1 MATLRILDQRTG
13 TQLQLNE
20 RERFHFDKHSDINHD
35 MMVQE
40 KDEETGRWRTMDP
53 IEYDI
58 KIKERDNSLKIK
70 KTGERIDQ
78 DLDRLVDGIQEL
90 IHQFKNNRE
99 QFIDEGNKNK
109 KSENMNQKGRCYQNN
124 METRKQ
130 DNDDFLFEKSS
141 STIIRKNKN
150 NGNDLL
156 SKWKRI
162 ANTSSNSDNG
172 ENNHNGRNVNQSHNH
187 FISSSSS
194 SENNN
199 D

>member
-1 MATLRILDQRTG
+1 MLRILNKRTES
-13 TQLQLNE
+13 QLYVHEGEKFQ
-20 RERFHFDKHSDINHD
+20 FDKLSNINDD
-35 MMVQE
+35 MIVQE
-40 KDEETGRWRTMDP
+40 KEDNKKGWRTLNK

-58 KIKERDNSLKIK
+58 KIKEKDNSIKIK
-70 KTGERIDQ
+70 KTGDIVDR